1 MSTAGFY
8 DVRAL
13 KNDDTALTCDD
24 PSSPCAFALGAE
36 VQTLDV
42 YSGDTNDLDGGEYQL
57 SFTAGEVGSEVPT
70 ISSCIDYNA
79 LAGALE
85 VEVESLTGGSSG
97 DVLVARETITDP
109 GPGYRYWVTFV
120 GAAVFGDVRA
130 LEIADTAGCT
140 GFTVGGVATTQHQ
153 LSVETQVK

>member
-13 KNDDTALTCDD
+13 KNNDIALTCDD
-24 PSSPCAFALGAE
+24 SSSPCAFALGAE

-42 YSGDTNDLDGGEYQL
+42 YSGDTNDLDGGKYKL
-57 SFTAGEVGSEVPT
+57 SFTPGEVGSEVT
-70 ISSCIDYNA
+70 TADCIDYNA
-79 LAGALE
+79 EAGALE
-85 VEVESLTGGSSG
+85 AKVESLTGISNG
-97 DVLVARETITDP
+97 DVLVAREAITDP
-109 GPGYRYWVTFV
+109 GPGYRYWITFV

-130 LEIADTAGCT
+130 LEIVDTAGCT

-153 LSVETQVK
+153 LSVETQVI